1 MSKKKNNKKERY
13 EDKNRTST
21 GGSNSRKPSGNDKRG
36 GSTAPKGKKPLTLSE
51 EVYRFFVKNPKEEF
65 NYKQL
70 SAALL
75 IDDQDQR
82 LTVAT
87 ILSELENRELIQ
99 QTNHGNFKLAPR
111 ANDPTGIVDRT
122 NSGTVYVKIEG
133 YDVDISILPNKHKNA
148 MKGDV
153 ARVHVYP
160 NRGSRRQEGEIVEIV
175 QRAHQEFVG
184 TVQLSAR
191 YAFVIPSDSRVPFDF
206 FIPLSELNG
215 AKDKQKVVVRV
226 LEWPENLDDKPV
238 AVIKEVLGDAGDNN
252 TEMNAIMAE
261 YGLPVA
267 FDKAVDDFA
276 KNISNVISE
285 KEIAKRRDFR
295 NVLTVTI
302 DPFDAKD
309 FDDALSFQALENGNF
324 EVGVHIADVSHYL
337 TENTI
342 LDNEAVK
349 RATSVYLVDRCVPML
364 PETLSNFLCSLRPHE
379 EKLTFSAVFEI
390 TPEAVVVNEW
400 FGRTIINS
408 DHRFTYEEAQ
418 QIIEVKKATDA
429 KQPVEMDFMA
439 LYKQLGI
446 NKNIGSAIL
455 ELYKLHLI
463 IRAARFK
470 NGAVNF
476 NAPEVKFKLDANGKP
491 LGTYIKQSK
500 ESNNLIEEFML
511 LANKRVAAFIGK
523 SAKSDYDKQITQLNA
538 KPKGSP
544 TFVYRVHDK
553 PNPEKMSAF
562 IDFIKQ
568 LGYDFKGGSDKQ
580 VSESMNA
587 LVDNVKGKGEQNLIE
602 TMAIRTMAK
611 AIYTTENIGHY
622 GLSFDYYTHFT
633 SPIRRYPDVMVHRLL
648 QHYLDGGT
656 AANKNTFEALCKH
669 SSDRE
674 KLAAEAERASIKY
687 KQVEFMKDRIGA
699 EFAGTISGVTE
710 WGMFVEVTDTKC
722 EGLVRMKDIPG
733 DYFEFDEKKMAAVGV
748 KTKKVYRLGDTVRI
762 EVKRAD
768 LAKKQLDF
776 LLVVDKV

>member
-1 MSKKKNNKKERY
+1 MKKNNKR
-13 EDKNRTST
+13 DD
-21 GGSNSRKPSGNDKRG
+21 GGRRGGAPSGKKKSGDRRDSG
-36 GSTAPKGKKPLTLSE
+36 APKPRKLLTLSE
-51 EVYRFFVKNPKEEF
+51 EVYRLFVKNPNDEF

-82 LTVAT
+82 LNVSV
-87 ILSELENRELIQ
+87 ILSELENKELIK
-99 QTNHGNFKLAPR
+99 QTTHGNFKLAPR
-111 ANDPTGIVDRT
+111 KANPTGIVDRT
-122 NSGTVYVKIEG
+122 PGGAVYVTVDG
-133 YDVDISILPNKHKNA
+133 YEVDIAILPNKNKNA

-153 ARVHVYP
+153 ARVHIYP
-160 NRGSRRQEGEIVEIV
+160 NRGNRRQEGEILEIV
-175 QRAHQEFVG
+175 QRAHSEFVG
-184 TVQLSAR
+184 IVQLSAR
-191 YAFVIPSDSRVPFDF
+191 FAFVIPSDSRVPFDF

-215 AKDKQKVVVRV
+215 ALDKQKVVVRV
-226 LEWPENLDDKPV
+226 VEWPEREDDKPV
-238 AVIKEVLGDAGDNN
+238 AVIKEVLGNAGDNN

-267 FDKAVDDFA
+267 FDKAIDDFA
-276 KNISNVISE
+276 QRIPSIVTDE
-285 KEIAKRRDFR
+285 EIAKRRDFR
-295 NVLTVTI
+295 NILTTTI

-309 FDDALSFQALENGNF
+309 FDDALSFQTLANGNF

-337 TENTI
+337 KENTI

-379 EKLTFSAVFEI
+379 DKLTFSAVFEI
-390 TPEAVVVNEW
+390 TPEATVVNEW
-400 FGRTIINS
+400 FGRTVINS
-408 DHRFTYEEAQ
+408 NHRFTYEEAQ
-418 QIIEVKKATDA
+418 QIIDLKKSIDA
-429 KQPVEMDFMA
+429 KNPVTTDFMA
-439 LYKQLGI
+439 LYKSLGI
-446 NKNIGSAIL
+446 TKDIGSAIL
-455 ELYKLHLI
+455 ELHKLHLI
-463 IRAARFK
+463 IREARFK

-491 LGTYIKQSK
+491 LGTYIKESK
-500 ESNNLIEEFML
+500 ESNHLIEEFML

-523 SAKSDYDKQITQLNA
+523 SAKTDADKHIVQLNT
-538 KPKGSP
+538 KPKNSP
-544 TFVYRVHDK
+544 VFVYRVHDK
-553 PNPEKMSAF
+553 PNPEKMTAF
-562 IDFIKQ
+562 IDFVKQ
-568 LGYDFKGGSDKQ
+568 LGYNFKGGNDKQ

-587 LVDNVKGKGEQNLIE
+587 LVDDVKGKGEQNLIE

-648 QHYLDGGT
+648 QYYLDGGVNQ
-656 AANKNTFEALCKH
+656 NKNTYEALCKH

-674 KLAAEAERASIKY
+674 KVAAEAERASIKY

-699 EFAGTISGVTE
+699 EFSGTISGVTE
-710 WGMFVEVTDTKC
+710 WGIFVEVTDTKC

-733 DYFEFDEKKMAAVGV
+733 DYFEFDEKRMAVVGS
-748 KTKKVYRLGDTVRI
+748 KSKKVYRLGDTVRI

-768 LAKKQLDF
+768 LAKKQLDYM
-776 LLVVDKV
+776 LVPE